1 MVDERSDSSQEPGSS
16 VSTSQQLQ
24 ELSVSCWPLRDSLAG
39 MLGLASIVILASV
52 VFLFT
57 SQPWMS
63 LFVLLVLLICTWRLW
78 LPIRYD
84 FSATGITRTCL
95 GRRHQIPWHRVVRA
109 DHCRD
114 GIRLYPHSGNSR
126 LASLQALHIY
136 SADQAESLHE
146 LLDRYLVVPETPE
159 GD

>member
-1 MVDERSDSSQEPGSS
+1 MVSESSSGSQRPGSS
-16 VSTSQQLQ
+16 VSTSQQQ
-24 ELSVSCWPLRDSLAG
+24 RELSVSCWPLRDSLAS
-39 MLGLASIVILASV
+39 MLGLASIVMLATGV
-52 VFLFT
+52 LLFT
-57 SQPWMS
+57 GQPWMS

-84 FSATGITRTCL
+84 FAATGITRTCL
-95 GRRHQIPWHRVVRA
+95 GRRHQIPWYRVVRA
-109 DHCRD
+109 DRCQD

-146 LLDRYLVVPETPE
+146 LLDRYLVVPETPA